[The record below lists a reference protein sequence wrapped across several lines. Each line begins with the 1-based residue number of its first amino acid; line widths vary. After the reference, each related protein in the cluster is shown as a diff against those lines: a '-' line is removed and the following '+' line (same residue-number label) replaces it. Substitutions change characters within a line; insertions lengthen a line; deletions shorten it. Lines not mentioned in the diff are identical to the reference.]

1 MQYCSECV
9 RSFGYFGETMLREAQ
24 PNDQPYGQWSPSHI
38 SMLSEQVEE
47 NHHTTLLSIFFR
59 VEPVLTTP
67 MCRISS
73 RNGYYVGKLV
83 TVAASVT
90 TQVVMMYH
98 RSRTH

>member
-1 MQYCSECV
+1 
-9 RSFGYFGETMLREAQ
+9 
-24 PNDQPYGQWSPSHI
+24 
-38 SMLSEQVEE
+38 MLSEQVEE

-98 RSRTH
+98 RSRTHLSLAKDCPKARPVMRLGKVIALPQVGGRHHRYQRLAA